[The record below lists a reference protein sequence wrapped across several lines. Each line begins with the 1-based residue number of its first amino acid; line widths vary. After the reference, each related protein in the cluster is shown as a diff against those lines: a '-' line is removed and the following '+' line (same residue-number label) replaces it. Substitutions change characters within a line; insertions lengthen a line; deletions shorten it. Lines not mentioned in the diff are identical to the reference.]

1 MDVMKTKKQTK
12 LFSARNIGVVAFVI
26 VTFTFYVSSYS
37 NADNQS
43 IERDKLQYAKVN
55 FGSMDVSIEG
65 FGNLRSKNQALI
77 TTPSVATVE
86 EIVLKPGA
94 VVTPESVILRLSN
107 PELEVELMNA
117 ELELIR
123 QSASLRLLELNH
135 ERELINEE
143 EQLYEFEAQLEAT
156 QFKLEAEGELVG
168 DGIVPKLTYMETQLK
183 EKQMTKRLKL
193 KGKRFEQL
201 KLVNAETVNIQRE
214 LINQQQGEYD
224 AVKRRHSMLTVKAN
238 MHGVLQELPV
248 ELGQSLTAGQPLALI
263 GGVDE
268 FVALVKVPQSRVGSI
283 EVGQR
288 AVVDTRRDMVQAEVA
303 RINPS
308 VEDGAV
314 TVELVLLGKL
324 PQSTRPGLNV
334 DAEIFIN
341 QLENIS
347 YVKRPANV
355 RANSS
360 ATIFKLSEDGKS
372 ASTET
377 VVFGAESGRNLQVVS
392 GAVANETIILTDL
405 SKYDGVSK
413 LQIKN

>member
-143 EQLYEFEAQLEAT
+143 
-156 QFKLEAEGELVG
+156 
-168 DGIVPKLTYMETQLK
+168 
-183 EKQMTKRLKL
+183 
-193 KGKRFEQL
+193 
-201 KLVNAETVNIQRE
+201 
-214 LINQQQGEYD
+214 
-224 AVKRRHSMLTVKAN
+224 
-238 MHGVLQELPV
+238 
-248 ELGQSLTAGQPLALI
+248 
-263 GGVDE
+263 
-268 FVALVKVPQSRVGSI
+268 
-283 EVGQR
+283 
-288 AVVDTRRDMVQAEVA
+288 
-303 RINPS
+303 
-308 VEDGAV
+308 
-314 TVELVLLGKL
+314 
-324 PQSTRPGLNV
+324 
-334 DAEIFIN
+334 
-341 QLENIS
+341 
-347 YVKRPANV
+347 
-355 RANSS
+355 
-360 ATIFKLSEDGKS
+360 
-372 ASTET
+372 
-377 VVFGAESGRNLQVVS
+377 
-392 GAVANETIILTDL
+392 
-405 SKYDGVSK
+405 
-413 LQIKN
+413 